1 MMRVLIVDDEPLARQ
16 RMRDLLAAHPD
27 VQIAGEAESGAEAV
41 ERVETLRPDLL
52 LLDVQMPDV
61 DGFGVLRLLDRA
73 ALPLVIFVTA
83 HDQYAVDAFEVSALD
98 YLLKPISRR
107 RLAEA
112 LSKARTQ
119 LATRGQAQTQLT
131 RFLQTLPPR
140 GAAYLQ
146 RLPVRAQQR
155 ILVLGVEQI
164 TSLRV
169 DHGLVCA
176 TTAEGEFWTKFTT
189 LAEIEPQ
196 LDPAIFQRVHR
207 QALVNLNH
215 VREIRPYDNQ
225 TAQLTLSSGQQVSVS
240 RNHLPE
246 LRKLLQ
252 W

>member
-16 RMRDLLAAHPD
+16 RLRDLLAAQTE
-27 VQIAGEAESGAEAV
+27 VQIIGEAENGAEAV
-41 ERVETLRPDLL
+41 TRVETLRPDLL
-52 LLDVQMPDV
+52 LLDVQMPDM
-61 DGFGVLRLLDRA
+61 DGFGVLRLLDAA

-98 YLLKPISRR
+98 YLLKPVSRR
-107 RLAEA
+107 RLTEA
-112 LSKARTQ
+112 LDKARVR
-119 LATRGQAQTQLT
+119 LAAREQAQTLLAN
-131 RFLQTLPPR
+131 FLHTLPPR
-140 GAAYLQ
+140 GYLQ

-169 DHGLVCA
+169 DRGLVCV
-176 TTAEGEFWTKFTT
+176 TTADGEFWTKFTT

-215 VREIRPYDNQ
+215 VREIQPYDNQ
-225 TAQLTLSSGQQVSVS
+225 TAQLTLTSGHQVSVS